1 MSTFFRCVRADFLK
15 ARHSFFPWIHLFV
28 PLGVVALFLGYYATS
43 SWNGATQISVYFE
56 AIGGAFPVVIGLLC
70 AKAADLEWEAGGFQ
84 TMLSS
89 SVSRGTVWLGALFA
103 LLLAAA
109 ASVALAVFVFGAFF
123 RAAPAAL
130 YVYAVLFLVG
140 GSVFLYILH
149 LFVAFR
155 FGGGASIGLGIAEM
169 LVAFLALT
177 GLGNGI
183 WYYLPCTWGARLSA
197 SLISAWVDA
206 DSAVWLFEIKKGT
219 LTAGVFTL
227 AALLLSLL
235 WFHRWEGR
243 KNCE

>member
-1 MSTFFRCVRADFLK
+1 
-15 ARHSFFPWIHLFV
+15 
-28 PLGVVALFLGYYATS
+28 
-43 SWNGATQISVYFE
+43 
-56 AIGGAFPVVIGLLC
+56 
-70 AKAADLEWEAGGFQ
+70 
-84 TMLSS
+84 MLSS

>member
-1 MSTFFRCVRADFLK
+1 MGTFFRCVRADFLK
-15 ARHSFFPWIHLFV
+15 ARHSFFPWIHFLV
-28 PLGVVALFLGYYATS
+28 PLGVAALFLGYYAMS
-43 SWNGATQISVYFE
+43 GWSEATKLSGYFE
-56 AIGGAFPVVIGLLC
+56 VIGGTFPVVIGLLC
-70 AKAADLEWEAGGFQ
+70 AKAADMEAEAGNFQ
-84 TMLSS
+84 TMLAS
-89 SVSRGTVWLGALFA
+89 SVSRETAWLSTLFA

-123 RAAPAAL
+123 RTAPAAL
-130 YVYAVLFLVG
+130 YVYAALFLTG
-140 GSVFLYILH
+140 GSVFLYVLH

-177 GLGNGI
+177 GLGDGV
-183 WYYLPCTWGARLSA
+183 WYYLPCSWSARLSA
-197 SLISAWVDA
+197 SLVSAWA
-206 DSAVWLFEIKKGT
+206 NPDSAIWLFEIKKGT
-219 LTAGVFTL
+219 LTAGAFTL